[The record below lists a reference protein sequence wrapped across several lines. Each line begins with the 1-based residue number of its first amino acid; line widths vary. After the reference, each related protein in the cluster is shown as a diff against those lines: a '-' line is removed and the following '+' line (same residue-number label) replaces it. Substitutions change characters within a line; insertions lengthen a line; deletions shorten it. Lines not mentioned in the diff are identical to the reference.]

1 MLSLTSLFWAGNTII
16 GRGIVGHVPPMTLA
30 FIRWAGAAVILLPF
44 AAGHIARDWPII
56 RKHAAIMTLLALTGF
71 SAYNTMAYYG
81 LQYTTA
87 INGLLL
93 QSIGPLFVAL
103 WTFALFGDRLTLR
116 QAGGI
121 CVSLTGVLVIIC
133 HGSLAVL
140 LSIGFNR
147 GDVLFV
153 IALMIYGFYTAMLR
167 KRPPIHPSLVSYRRH
182 GTGSGAADSGGCYRG
197 RPVGG
202 R

>member
-1 MLSLTSLFWAGNTII
+1 M
-16 GRGIVGHVPPMTLA
+16 
-30 FIRWAGAAVILLPF
+30 
-44 AAGHIARDWPII
+44 I
-56 RKHAAIMTLLALTGF
+56 RKHAVLMTVLALTGF

-103 WTFALFGDRLTLR
+103 WTFALFRDRLTLR
-116 QAGGI
+116 QAAGI

-140 LSIGFNR
+140 
-147 GDVLFV
+147 
-153 IALMIYGFYTAMLR
+153 
-167 KRPPIHPSLVSYRRH
+167 HRH
-182 GTGSGAADSGGCYRG
+182 RL
-197 RPVGG
+197 
-202 R
+202 